1 VKPRL
6 LVLNQYYW
14 PGVEATANLLTDLCE
29 ALADEFDVRVVTG
42 VLHGHE
48 DEPREVQRN
57 GVQIERVASTAY
69 ERSQL
74 PRRAANYVT
83 YLAGSLAT
91 ALRGP
96 RPDVVL
102 CMTDPPMV
110 GDIGLA
116 AARRF
121 DVPLVV
127 ISMDVFPEIAV
138 ELKRLEN
145 PAAVALLRALVGLYL
160 ERADRVVAIG
170 ETMRRRLEEKGTPPD
185 RLVVIP
191 NWVDTG
197 AITPQPRDNEW
208 ARRNRL
214 ADRFVVMHS
223 GNVGHAQDL
232 DTLVRSTTF
241 LRDLED
247 LNVLVIGFGARH
259 DEMVRL
265 ARRLEA
271 PIWFKPFQPRAELS
285 QSLSTGDVHFVGLG
299 RGLSGYVVPSRL
311 YGILAAGRPV
321 IVAADDESETAGVVR
336 EVGCGVVIP
345 PGRPELLAGTIRELH
360 QSREEL
366 DAMGARG
373 REYVVAEAD
382 RSVAIG
388 RYRALLRDVIGTP
401 APDAADGAGPATAAP
416 PRPPRRAAPTARP
429 R

>member
-1 VKPRL
+1 
-6 LVLNQYYW
+6 
-14 PGVEATANLLTDLCE
+14 
-29 ALADEFDVRVVTG
+29 
-42 VLHGHE
+42 
-48 DEPREVQRN
+48 
-57 GVQIERVASTAY
+57 
-69 ERSQL
+69 
-74 PRRAANYVT
+74 
-83 YLAGSLAT
+83 
-91 ALRGP
+91 
-96 RPDVVL
+96 
-102 CMTDPPMV
+102 MV

-121 DVPLVV
+121 DAPLVV

-138 ELKRLEN
+138 ELKRLES
-145 PAAVALLRALVGLYL
+145 PAAVALLRSLVGLYL
-160 ERADRVVAIG
+160 KRADRVVAIG

-208 ARRNRL
+208 ARANHL
-214 ADRFVVMHS
+214 DEPFVVMHS

-232 DTLVRSTTF
+232 DTLVRAKTF
-241 LRDLED
+241 LRDLDD
-247 LNVLVIGFGARH
+247 LQIVIVGYGARH
-259 DEMVRL
+259 DEVL
-265 ARRLEA
+265 DLNRRLDA
-271 PIWFKPFQPRAELS
+271 TVRFKPFQPREVLA
-285 QSLSTGDVHFVGLG
+285 QSLSSADVHFVGLG

-321 IVAADDESETAGVVR
+321 IVAADDESETAHVVR

-345 PGRPELLAGTIRELH
+345 PGRPELLAGTIRELR

-401 APDAADGAGPATAAP
+401 APDDADGGGPATEAP
-416 PRPPRRAAPTARP
+416 QRPPRRAAPTARP

>member
-1 VKPRL
+1 VPDPSAKPRL

-48 DEPREVQRN
+48 DEPRELVRN
-57 GVQIERVASTAY
+57 GVRIERVASTAY

-74 PRRAANYVT
+74 LRRAANYAT
-83 YLAGSLAT
+83 YVAASLA
-91 ALRGP
+91 AAVRGP

-110 GDIGLA
+110 GDVALA

-121 DVPLVV
+121 DAPLLV

-145 PAAVALLRALVGLYL
+145 PAVVGLLRGLVGLYL
-160 ERADRVVAIG
+160 KRADRVVAIG
-170 ETMRRRLEEKGTPPD
+170 ETMRRRLEEKGTPPE
-185 RLVVIP
+185 RLAVVP
-191 NWVDTG
+191 NWVDTT
-197 AITPQPRDNEW
+197 AIAPQPRDNPW
-208 ARRNRL
+208 ARENHL
-214 ADRFVVMHS
+214 EDGFVVMHS

-232 DTLVRSTTF
+232 DTLVRAATF
-241 LRDLED
+241 LRDLD
-247 LNVLVIGFGARH
+247 DVRVMIVGFGARY
-259 DEMVRL
+259 DEVL
-265 ARRLEA
+265 QLNRRLDA
-271 PIWFKPFQPRAELS
+271 GVRFKPYQPREVLA
-285 QSLSTGDVHFVGLG
+285 QSLSSADVHFVGLG
-299 RGLSGYVVPSRL
+299 RGLSGYIVPSRL

-321 IVAADDESETAGVVR
+321 IVAADDESETAHVVR

-345 PGRPELLAGTIRELH
+345 PGRPELLAGAIRELRE
-360 QSREEL
+360 SRDEL
-366 DAMGARG
+366 VAMGERG

-388 RYRALLRDVIGTP
+388 RYRTLLREL
-401 APDAADGAGPATAAP
+401 AATGAARG
-416 PRPPRRAAPTARP
+416 RAA
-429 R
+429 

>member
-42 VLHGHE
+42 LVRGQEGL
-48 DEPREVQRN
+48 PREVEHN
-57 GVQIERVASTAY
+57 GVRIERVLSTAY
-69 ERSQL
+69 DRSEL
-74 PRRAANYVT
+74 LHRGANYAT
-83 YLAGSLAT
+83 YLGSSLAT

-116 AARRF
+116 ASRRF
-121 DVPLVV
+121 DAPLIV

-145 PAAVALLRALVGLYL
+145 PLAVGLLRSLVGLYL
-160 ERADRVVAIG
+160 KRADRVVAIG
-170 ETMRRRLEEKGTPPD
+170 ETMRRRLEEKGTPAD
-185 RLVVIP
+185 RLAVIP
-191 NWVDTG
+191 NWVDTS

-208 ARRNRL
+208 AKRNQL
-214 ADRFVVMHS
+214 VDRFVVMHS

-241 LRDLED
+241 LRDLD
-247 LNVLVIGFGARH
+247 NLAVLIIGFGARH
-259 DEMVRL
+259 DEVEQL
-265 ARRLEA
+265 SRRLEA

-321 IVAADDESETAGVVR
+321 IVAADDDSETAHVVR

-345 PGRPELLAGTIRELH
+345 SGRPELVAGTIRELR

-373 REYVVAEAD
+373 RDYVVAEAD

-388 RYRALLRDVIGTP
+388 RYRALLREVIGTP
-401 APDAADGAGPATAAP
+401 APDAADGAGPATEAP
-416 PRPPRRAAPTARP
+416 PRPPRRATPTARP